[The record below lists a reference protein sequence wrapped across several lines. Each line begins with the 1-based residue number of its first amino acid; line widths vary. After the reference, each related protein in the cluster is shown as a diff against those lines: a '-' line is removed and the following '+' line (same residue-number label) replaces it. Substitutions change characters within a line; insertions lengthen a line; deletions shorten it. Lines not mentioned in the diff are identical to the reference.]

1 MEVSA
6 LTKQLEIF
14 ARKSSSRSEAD
25 VQAAIASYLTISD
38 VGLTPSQVSKLEDQ
52 LDDGTQRRI
61 DIAFG
66 SLVIEVKKDLKAG
79 QVLEKSIN
87 QLEGYLKARRD
98 ADGSNYAGIIT
109 DGCEW
114 RLFYL
119 GAEGA
124 QEIDALRVESDDEK
138 AIERLNRWL
147 QTILVNG
154 ERLKASTELVVEKL
168 GAESPRYKLAKAR
181 LHEIY
186 ENVPNKREVLTK
198 RGLWARLLRT
208 ALGTTFEDSL
218 DLFIDH
224 TLLVI
229 EAEIIAHLVL
239 GVSPNEYHPKEV
251 ITGRIFR
258 QSGIYNVVAE
268 DFFDWVGDSKD
279 GEEFVKEIARE
290 LQQFDWSGIEHDVLK
305 GLYQAIIDEKTRKGL
320 GEYYTPDWL
329 AQKVIDELDIDW
341 LNSRSMDPAC
351 GSGTFLFHAIK
362 RFISAA
368 EASRWPDSK
377 VLEKLQH
384 SIFGLD
390 IHPVSVVLA
399 RVTYLLAIGSKRLSE
414 RDTFT
419 VPVYLGDSMQWSLGA
434 NMLGNDVLRVEVE
447 GSDLAEHLSETMQ
460 TLFSSE
466 SVLDFPVRIVSEPSD
481 FDRLVSEMSGLAQ
494 RYTDFSQKMP
504 KIEPILKR
512 FNISDPSEQQMLTKT
527 FTALCTLNAEGRNHI
542 WGYFVRNQVRPV
554 WFSQPANRVDWLF
567 GNPPWVAYRYMTASM
582 QTGFKAL
589 SQNRNLWTG
598 GAKVST
604 QQDLV
609 GLFIARTVEQF
620 LAPEGR
626 FGFVTPFAVLSRQQ
640 YEGFRAGRWAQNAP
654 DGLDG
659 KAQSVN
665 VQFATS
671 WSMEGVKPA
680 IFPVPSAVIFGNRS
694 VGVRALPEK
703 AIAFSGR
710 IETGLESNEVTV
722 RQLASGSRRE
732 SPYKALA
739 KNGATLYPRVLVMV
753 EELEQKGI
761 LGQRQGVTRVR
772 SLRSSL
778 EKPPW
783 KEIESLQANV
793 ESQFVFDVLLG
804 TSVAPFRLLDGQ
816 RCVLPLKDGKLLDE
830 DVLMAEAPLMASWW
844 QTVSETWDAHK
855 GKSKLSIAEQIDYQA
870 KLTKQ
875 LPAPRYRV
883 VYTGSGSN
891 LCAAVDT
898 SRANLIDK
906 KLYWLPVGSVEE
918 GHYLSGLLNSRALQN
933 EVREYQSVGNYGP
946 RDFDRL
952 PFDAPIPRFDKGN
965 PVHAEMAAL
974 AGEAQAVAGAMKI
987 PERTS
992 FLRARKMVQERLDD
1006 TVQIQIDELGVKI
1019 LALESQS
1026 K

>member
-6 LTKQLEIF
+6 LTKQLQIF
-14 ARKSSSRSEAD
+14 ARKSSSRTEAD

-66 SLVIEVKKDLKAG
+66 SLVIEVKKDLKAS
-79 QVLEKSIN
+79 QVLDKSIS

-98 ADGSNYAGIIT
+98 ADASNYAGIIT
-109 DGCEW
+109 DGVEW

-124 QEIDALRVESDDEK
+124 QEIDALRVDSDDEK
-138 AIERLNRWL
+138 AIVRLNRWL

-154 ERLKASTELVVEKL
+154 QRLKASTELVVEKL

-186 ENVPNKREVLTK
+186 ENVPNEREVLTK

-239 GVSPNEYHPKEV
+239 GVNPNEYHPKEV

-268 DFFDWVGDSKD
+268 DFFDWVGDSED
-279 GEEFVKEIARE
+279 GVEFVKEIARE

-305 GLYQAIIDEKTRKGL
+305 GLYEAIIDEKTRKGL

-341 LNSRSMDPAC
+341 LSSRSMDPSC

-362 RFISAA
+362 RFISAS
-368 EASRWPDSK
+368 EASGWSNSK

-399 RVTYLLAIGSKRLSE
+399 RVTYLLAIGSERLSD

-434 NMLGNDVLRVEVE
+434 NMLGNDVLRIEVE
-447 GSDLAEHLSETMQ
+447 GTDLAEHLSETMQ

-466 SVLDFPVRIVSEPSD
+466 SVLDFPVRIVSEPSE
-481 FDRLVSEMSGLAQ
+481 FDRLVSEMSDLAQ
-494 RYTDFSQKMP
+494 TYEDFSQRMP
-504 KIEPILKR
+504 KVEPILKR
-512 FNISDPSEQQMLTKT
+512 FAISDPTERQILSDT
-527 FTALCTLNAEGRNHI
+527 FAALCTLNAEGRNHI

-554 WFSQPANRVDWLF
+554 WLSQPPNRMDYLF
-567 GNPPWVAYRYMTASM
+567 GNPPWVAYRFMTESM
-582 QTGFKAL
+582 QKGFKAL

-598 GAKVST
+598 GPKVST

-609 GLFIARTVEQF
+609 GLFIARTAEQF
-620 LAPEGR
+620 LRPDGR
-626 FGFVTPFAVLSRQQ
+626 FGFVTPFAVLSRPQ
-640 YEGFRAGRWAQNAP
+640 YEGFRTGRWAQSAP
-654 DGLDG
+654 DGLAG
-659 KAQSVN
+659 GAQSVN
-665 VQFATS
+665 VDFATP
-671 WSMEGVKPA
+671 WSMERIRPS
-680 IFPVPSAVIFGNRS
+680 IFPAPSAVVFGCRADS
-694 VGVRALPEK
+694 ARALPES
-703 AIAFSGR
+703 AIAFSGAVEKG
-710 IETGLESNEVTV
+710 IESATV
-722 RQLASGSRRE
+722 RVKQLVAGTGPE

-739 KNGATLYPRVLVMV
+739 KNGAALYPRVLVMV
-753 EELEQKGI
+753 EETNEGGI
-761 LGQRQGVTRVR
+761 IGQRRGVTRIR
-772 SLRSSL
+772 SHRSAL
-778 EKPPW
+778 EKSPW
-783 KEIESLQANV
+783 KEIQDLQGAV
-793 ESQFVFDVLLG
+793 ESEFIFDVILG
-804 TSVAPFRLLDGQ
+804 TSIAPFRFIEGQ
-816 RCVLPLKDGKLLDE
+816 RCVLPLKAGKLLSE
-830 DVLMAEAPLMASWW
+830 EELLTEAPLMAAWW
-844 QTVSETWDAHK
+844 RGVSSTWDEHK
-855 GKSKLSIAEQIDYQA
+855 GKSKFSIVEQVDYQS

-875 LPAPRYRV
+875 LPAPAVRV

-891 LCAAVDT
+891 LCAALDTSGKQLVDT
-898 SRANLIDK
+898 
-906 KLYWLPVGSVEE
+906 KLYWLPVGSINE
-918 GHYLSGLLNSRALQN
+918 GNYLTGLLNSGPLQR
-933 EVREYQSVGNYGP
+933 EVRTYQSVGNYGP
-946 RDFDRL
+946 RDFHLL
-952 PFDAPIPRFDKGN
+952 PLEAPIPRFDEN
-965 PVHAEMAAL
+965 DALHREIAAL
-974 AGEAQAVAGAMKI
+974 ASEAKVVAEQLTI
-987 PERTS
+987 PEKTR
-992 FLRARKMVQERLDD
+992 FVKARKLVQEILDQELQIRLD
-1006 TVQIQIDELGVKI
+1006 K
-1019 LALESQS
+1019 LAESLLYGS
-1026 K
+1026 LKDN